1 MVDNG
6 AMNSI
11 PRLDHPA
18 LEELI
23 RRALAEDM
31 GDAGD
36 ITSKRTVRMD
46 QPAKAH
52 IIAKST
58 GVMAGGPVA
67 GAVFNLV
74 DKTLSVEWTCPEG
87 ATLEPGMRIARIE
100 GRARAILAGERV
112 ALNFL
117 QHLCGVATLTSQF
130 VSICSKHSVKVLC
143 TRKTLPGLRS
153 LQRYA
158 VAIGGGYMHRAGLYD
173 AILIKTNHEKLAGGI
188 TAAVHRTKANPNLAA
203 EVEVSS
209 LGELE
214 EAMEAGA
221 DSILFDNAELP
232 EIKEAVKI
240 TRGKIS
246 LEVSGGVTL
255 KNVGGIA
262 RLKPDAI
269 SIGALTHSAPA
280 IDLALHIDA

>member
-6 AMNSI
+6 AMNAI
-11 PRLDHPA
+11 PRLDHA
-18 LEELI
+18 TLEELI

-36 ITSKRTVRMD
+36 ITSKRIVRMD

-58 GVMAGGPVA
+58 GVMAGGAVA

-74 DKTLSVEWTCPEG
+74 DKSLSVEWICPEG
-87 ATLEPGMRIARIE
+87 AKLEPGIQVARIE

-117 QHLCGVATLTSQF
+117 QHLCGVATLTSQC
-130 VSICSKHSVKVLC
+130 VSICSKHGVKVLC
-143 TRKTLPGLRS
+143 TRKTLPGLRN

-158 VAIGGGYMHRAGLYD
+158 VAIGGGHMHRAGLYD
-173 AILIKTNHEKLAGGI
+173 AILIKTSHELLAGGI

-209 LGELE
+209 LEEIE
-214 EAMEAGA
+214 EAIQAGA
-221 DSILFDNAELP
+221 DSILFDNAGLP
-232 EIKEAVKI
+232 EIKEAIRI
-240 TRGKIS
+240 TRGRIS
-246 LEVSGGVTL
+246 LEISGGVTL

-280 IDLALHIDA
+280 LDLALHFNA